1 MISKNAF
8 LKGIKK
14 LEEIFDGKMT
24 ERQVELYYETLS
36 PDFTDEDFNKQLNH
50 VLKESFKFPP
60 PIAAFYRGQQVDN
73 TPQLSGK
80 EIEQIKAVR
89 KSYGLD

>member
-60 PIAAFYRGQQVDN
+60 LLLPSTEASKLTIPHSYQEKRLN
-73 TPQLSGK
+73 
-80 EIEQIKAVR
+80 
-89 KSYGLD
+89 KSRR